1 MGTFTTN
8 FKVNNLDLGTYFAN
22 SGGIYN
28 SNQNI
33 NFKKSDGVDIGNYLI
48 PISVGTK
55 VSQYPTGDVSYY
67 KHDGT
72 DLATV
77 YKIRKYT
84 CMREMSYS
92 IDTASG
98 GSLNISVKYP
108 GVFDS
113 YQVGAGGNGGSGN
126 ASWWNDGGGGGG
138 GGGACVIAI
147 GVIPNSNTITISCG
161 SGVGGSSTVTAGSI
175 MIKANGG
182 ANGGRGPG
190 GSGGAGGTV
199 TYSNIDGSKLIAR
212 NGGNGGRGGK
222 VLIGFNH
229 YPDAGY
235 NCSQSN
241 TGYLY
246 NGSSI
251 YFPYSSGG
259 SHEQYEDAGG
269 GGGGS
274 QGNGG
279 NGSTSYGCM
288 GSQYG
293 GGGGGGGCG
302 ELPYYWRGK
311 SYSGGPPGIGI
322 CKVYINNPNITFE

>member
-22 SGGIYN
+22 SGEIYN

-33 NFKKSDGVDIGNYLI
+33 NFKKSDGVDIGKYLI

-55 VSQYPTGDVSYY
+55 VSPYPTGDISYY
-67 KHDGT
+67 KQSNGT

-92 IDTASG
+92 VYTSSG
-98 GSLNISVKYP
+98 SSLNISVKYP

-113 YQVGAGGNGGSGN
+113 YQVGAGGKGGSGN
-126 ASWWNDGGGGGG
+126 SSWWNDGGGGGG

-161 SGVGGSSTVTAGSI
+161 LGVGGSATVTAGSI

-182 ANGGRGPG
+182 VNGGNGPE
-190 GSGGAGGTV
+190 GSGGVGGTV

-222 VLIGFNH
+222 VPMGSNH
-229 YPDAGY
+229 RPDAGY
-235 NCSQSN
+235 GCSQSN

-246 NGSSI
+246 NGDSI
-251 YFPYSSGG
+251 YFSYSLGG
-259 SHEQYEDAGG
+259 SHDGKDDSGG

-279 NGSTSYGCM
+279 NGSTSYGGW
-288 GSQYG
+288 GSDYG
-293 GGGGGGGCG
+293 GGGGGGGG
-302 ELPYYWRGK
+302 FYWNGA
-311 SYSGGPPGIGI
+311 SYPGGPPGKGI
-322 CKVYINNPNITFE
+322 CTVYINNPNIPVE